1 MAEAVLD
8 ASAILALVG
17 EEPGAEAV
25 ARIIANCIVSTVNGS
40 EAIAKLV
47 ERGVPSDVAEE
58 IIFGLPFE
66 LVDFDRPLAAAAGR
80 MWPRGRR
87 AGLSLGDRACLAL
100 AEAKSLPAVTAD
112 TQWRRFESSTDIKY
126 IR

>member
-17 EEPGAEAV
+17 EEPGADAV
-25 ARIIANCIVSTVNGS
+25 ARIVANCLVSTVNGS
-40 EAIAKLV
+40 EAVAKLV
-47 ERGVPSDVAEE
+47 ERGMPPEVAED

-66 LVDFDRPLAAAAGR
+66 PVDFDRPLAAAAGR

-100 AEAKSLPAVTAD
+100 AEAKNLPAITAD
-112 TQWRRFESSTDIKY
+112 TQWRRFESSTEIRY

>member
-1 MAEAVLD
+1 MAEGVLD
-8 ASAILALVG
+8 ASAILALIG
-17 EEPGAEAV
+17 EEPGAEMVAAV
-25 ARIIANCIVSTVNGS
+25 IANCIVSTVNGS

-47 ERGVPSDVAEE
+47 QRGLPTQTAEE

-66 LVDFDRPLAAAAGR
+66 LADFDRPQAAAAGR
-80 MWPRGRR
+80 MWQRGRE

-100 AEAKSLPAVTAD
+100 AEATGLPAITAD
-112 TQWRRFESSTDIKY
+112 RQWQQFRSSVDIRY

>member
-17 EEPGAEAV
+17 EEPGAESV
-25 ARIIANCIVSTVNGS
+25 ARIIANCLVSTVNGS
-40 EAIAKLV
+40 EAVAKLV
-47 ERGVPSDVAEE
+47 ERGVPPDTAES

-66 LVDFDRPLAAAAGR
+66 PVDFDRPLAAAAGR

-100 AEAKSLPAVTAD
+100 AEAQNLPAVTAD
-112 TQWRRFESSTDIKY
+112 KQWQKFESSIEIRY